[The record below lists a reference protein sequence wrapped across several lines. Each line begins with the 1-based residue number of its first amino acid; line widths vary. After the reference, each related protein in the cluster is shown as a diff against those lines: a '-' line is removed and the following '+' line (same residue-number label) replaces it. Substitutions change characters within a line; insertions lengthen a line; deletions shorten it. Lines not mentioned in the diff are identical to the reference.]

1 MTPKEYR
8 YHNFYMD
15 IARNCAGMSHA
26 IRKKVG
32 AVIVRDDNIISYGWN
47 GTPTGQPNECEDKK
61 YMSEECTSMC
71 VFSDQQEQETWPHV
85 EEHADG
91 TYQRYRLITKPTV
104 LHAELNAICKL
115 ARTTGH
121 SDGASLYVTLSPC
134 PECAKLL
141 IQAKI
146 KNVFY
151 IEKYRDTAGID
162 LLEKSGIA
170 VTDLSTETTNN
181 IDE

>member
-15 IARNCAGMSHA
+15 IARNCASMSHA
-26 IRKKVG
+26 LRKKVG

-47 GTPTGQPNECEDKK
+47 GTPTGQANECEDKLYEADETKNVTCIFSDELRKERWPLEENVDGK
-61 YMSEECTSMC
+61 YM
-71 VFSDQQEQETWPHV
+71 
-85 EEHADG
+85 
-91 TYQRYRLITKPTV
+91 RYRLMTKPTV

-115 ARTTGH
+115 ARTTGN

-146 KNVFY
+146 KKVFY
-151 IEKYRDTAGID
+151 LEKYRDTAGID
-162 LLEKSGIA
+162 LLENSGIS
-170 VTDLSTETTNN
+170 VIDLSTNYLSLV
-181 IDE
+181 I

>member
-15 IARNCAGMSHA
+15 IARNCASMSHA
-26 IRKKVG
+26 LRKQVG

-47 GTPTGQPNECEDKK
+47 GTPTGQPNECEDKQ
-61 YMSEECTSMC
+61 YMPDETI
-71 VFSDQQEQETWPHV
+71 FSKQQEEETWPYV
-85 EEHADG
+85 EENPDG
-91 TYQRYRLITKPTV
+91 NYKRYSLVTKPTV

-115 ARTTGH
+115 ARTTGN

-146 KNVFY
+146 KKVFY
-151 IEKYRDTAGID
+151 LEKYRDTAGID
-162 LLEKSGIA
+162 LLEKSGIS
-170 VTDLSTETTNN
+170 VVNLSTTDLSDFN
-181 IDE
+181 I